1 MIEPEPLRQ
10 ILNQSLHLPANEVFL
25 TRLPGDASNRTY
37 YRLSWAS
44 SSDLPNR
51 EERSRSF
58 ILMVLAEPEGFKAS
72 EEAVS
77 GTAAPITE
85 LPFINVQRH
94 LRACKVAVPEIVH
107 YDVARGWLLLED
119 LGDITLSQE
128 IEKHFKDES
137 KVVDYYR
144 KAIDELLTLHLEGTP
159 LPAAPSLAHH
169 RSFDQSLFV
178 WEFDHFIEY
187 GIEKRRGR
195 PIPEKEKIAIRSYF
209 SDIALRLASLPQ
221 VLTHRD
227 YHSRN
232 LMVQF
237 HPAGFK
243 IRVIDFQDAL
253 MGPCQYDLAS
263 LLRDSYIDLPE
274 GVIDRLILY
283 YIEQSETR
291 SGKAIH
297 REMFR
302 EFFDLISV
310 QRNLKAAG
318 RFVYIDQ
325 VKKNNRFLPYI
336 PPTLAKVKRNLQKH
350 RRLAPLHQLLAEYV
364 EEFQ

>member
-1 MIEPEPLRQ
+1 MIEPEPLRK
-10 ILNQSLHLPANEVFL
+10 ILNQSLHLPAKELSL
-25 TRLPGDASNRTY
+25 TKLPGDASNRAY
-37 YRLSWAS
+37 YRLSWTPDSGTSKGSAAS
-44 SSDLPNR
+44 
-51 EERSRSF
+51 SF

-77 GTAAPITE
+77 GTASSIAE
-85 LPFINVQRH
+85 LPFINIQRH
-94 LRACKVAVPEIVH
+94 LRACKVAVPEIVF
-107 YDVARGWLLLED
+107 YDAPRGWLLLED
-119 LGDITLSQE
+119 LGDVTLAQE
-128 IEKHFKDES
+128 IEKNMQDEAV
-137 KVVDYYR
+137 VVDYYR
-144 KAIDELLTLHLEGTP
+144 RAIDALLVLHMEGTP
-159 LPAAPSLAHH
+159 STAVPSLAHQ
-169 RSFDQSLFV
+169 RSFDPSLFV

-187 GIEKRRGR
+187 GIEKRNGT
-195 PIPEKEKIAIRSYF
+195 PLPEKEKIAIRSFF
-209 SDIALRLASLPQ
+209 SDIAFRLASLPR

-237 HPAGFK
+237 HPAGPT

-274 GVIDRLILY
+274 PIIDRLILY
-283 YIEQSETR
+283 YIQQWEAR
-291 SGKAIH
+291 SGKEV
-297 REMFR
+297 RQEMFR
-302 EFFDLISV
+302 EFFDLVSI

-325 VKKNNRFLPYI
+325 VKKNSRFLPYV
-336 PPTLAKVKRNLQKH
+336 PPTLAKVKRNLIKH

-364 EEFQ
+364 EEFR